1 MESSA
6 DIFTDGGK
14 FVCLSGKEVETGT
27 PAGRWMETDRGK
39 VGILLLYFVFVMP
52 VLPATLTVFV
62 IP

>member
-52 VLPATLTVFV
+52 VLPATPTGFV